1 MIYAVVVFLVVLV
14 GQIAPLAVNM
24 ARKELAR
31 LLSCLLERGQS
42 ARCCDEL
49 AEFESRLFAELLH
62 WKNSFRWFRFL
73 LLRGTAESGAL
84 KANALPGGA
93 KRLAV
98 RAVKAAWFSRSS
110 ERSERALTEEAGG
123 PGAGFQ
129 QEGQKMRI
137 SY

>member
-1 MIYAVVVFLVVLV
+1 
-14 GQIAPLAVNM
+14 M
-24 ARKELAR
+24 AREELAR
-31 LLSCLLERGQS
+31 LLSCLLKRGQS
-42 ARCCDEL
+42 ARRCDDL

-62 WKNSFRWFRFL
+62 RKNSFRWFCFL

-98 RAVKAAWFSRSS
+98 WPSALSRARSLRLS
-110 ERSERALTEEAGG
+110 ERSVRPLTEEADG

-129 QEGQKMRI
+129 QEGQKTV
-137 SY
+137 